1 MTDLP
6 PPPRPRQNRRIRAE
20 AVWDQ
25 ARDLYLAGHT
35 AETVC
40 TRLDL
45 GLSAFWARARD
56 GGWRRE
62 DVAAAAPFDRSDPY
76 DPDAPA
82 PDRDTLIADA
92 WKRAA
97 HAQRLGCS
105 TEAMRWMRVHAAMVE
120 ASRAEA
126 RETDRQRGEEMRSL
140 DRTCRSLERE
150 TLATLREVQADRQAR
165 NEARNATR
173 NTARTLSRARD
184 SLDRLGDEANKVQS
198 KNPPAPLNRADR
210 RRAERAARRSGDAAT
225 LSP

>member
-1 MTDLP
+1 MTDLTP
-6 PPPRPRQNRRIRAE
+6 PPKLHQNRRIRAE

-25 ARDLYLAGHT
+25 ARALYLAGHT
-35 AETVC
+35 ADTVC

-82 PDRDTLIADA
+82 PDRDALIADA

-120 ASRAEA
+120 ASRADA

-165 NEARNATR
+165 N
-173 NTARTLSRARD
+173 LSRARD
-184 SLDRLGDEANKVQS
+184 GIDRLDDEANKVQS